1 MAEKQPNLTVID
13 VDMRLTDRAR
23 IREEMLVYWMREQ
36 PGTHTVRNCYRYNVE
51 TLSDGSSI
59 YLMRPTRLNKGC
71 DFVIHCENFL
81 KFKNGNPRP
90 PRQGTLID
98 ELDILTAVSVQHKE
112 EILTALRRVWDCEN
126 VNTVVADLKLFQG
139 NVQAERALKLAKWLF
154 IEQDVTYW
162 TESGRHMLRQ
172 RIEDSYGPLP

>member
-1 MAEKQPNLTVID
+1 MAEKQANLTVID
-13 VDMRLTDRAR
+13 VDMGLTDRAR

-81 KFKNGNPRP
+81 TFKNGNSRP
-90 PRQGTLID
+90 PSQNDVIAELGKTLKS
-98 ELDILTAVSVQHKE
+98 LDPPCRKAVLRALMRVFNCE
-112 EILTALRRVWDCEN
+112 E
-126 VNTVVADLKLFQG
+126 VNAVVASLDGSCRDMLAAERTLKL
-139 NVQAERALKLAKWLF
+139 
-154 IEQDVTYW
+154 T
-162 TESGRHMLRQ
+162 
-172 RIEDSYGPLP
+172 